1 MNSRALS
8 VSSWQ
13 ADWLPRLVV
22 LAQDRRLSA
31 LAALLLIV
39 LLAKALAGLTWTLLP
54 APVEHMA
61 GSVQPSGP
69 VPAQTRSAPARVS
82 AADIERLHLFGE
94 AGKAAPKAA
103 PKRVDAPDTR
113 LNLKLHG
120 VLASDNAVIARAII
134 ADGKG
139 LDDAYA
145 VDDKLPGNAVLKEI
159 HADRIIL
166 EHRGRLETLRLP
178 KDAKTLVNNRPATRP
193 ATGGRAAAAISATT
207 ADTSALLRQY
217 RDALITDPQSVMELV
232 RAEPVRDRSSGKLKG
247 YRVRPGRDHQ
257 LLSRFGLR
265 AGDVVTSI
273 NGIPMDNPLKALELM
288 RDVSTLSQISL
299 EVERNGTSQSFSFQI
314 D

>member
-1 MNSRALS
+1 MNSRTLS
-8 VSSWQ
+8 VPSWQ

-31 LAALLLIV
+31 LVALLLIV

-54 APVEHMA
+54 APAENMA
-61 GSVQPSGP
+61 GF
-69 VPAQTRSAPARVS
+69 VPPGSAPTQTRSAPARVS
-82 AADIERLHLFGE
+82 AASIERLHLFGE
-94 AGKAAPKAA
+94 AGKAAPKVAA
-103 PKRVDAPDTR
+103 KVVDAPDTR

-139 LDDAYA
+139 LEDAYA

-178 KDAKTLVNNRPATRP
+178 KDAKTLVNNRVAMNSIP
-193 ATGGRAAAAISATT
+193 GRRSAAAISASTT
-207 ADTSALLRQY
+207 DTGALLRQY
-217 RDALITDPQSVMELV
+217 RDALVTDPQSVMELV
-232 RAEPVRDRSSGKLKG
+232 RAEPVRDHSTGKLKG
-247 YRVRPGRDHQ
+247 YRVRPGRDRQ

-288 RDVSTLSQISL
+288 RDVTTLSQINL